1 MKSKKILL
9 AILVFLGMILL
20 GTSKSSAM
28 SADEAIDWVKGQ
40 CGQTIYGGECVGLIQ
55 AYYDHLG
62 LNRDGVYGNA
72 CDYATNKVPDGCTRL
87 QGVQPQ
93 KGDILVY
100 TGGTYGHVAIYESD
114 YVTYHQNY
122 SGRYVRQISNYY
134 QNMYV
139 YWNSQ
144 TDYLKLNYW
153 GVIRPS
159 WGDSEKPVLSN
170 IHVHA
175 PSIGKDKINVRVHAS
190 DNVGVTAVKF
200 SAWQSGNSDTSGT
213 TKWASYNTTDGCW
226 ETTFTKAEAKIVGD
240 NIGCVQ
246 AWAYDAAGNE
256 SNYDGV
262 YDFVFGQRADL
273 ESSFV
278 ARIVSKVDSNY
289 CIGISGTNNGDDLKL
304 KAKNQSDDSQLW
316 AFTKNSD
323 GTYRI
328 INLKANKSFDTDG
341 GVDAKGDGTVMQIWD
356 YANKSAQMQYVIQ
369 SYNGGYRFVPTN
381 QDRVRGVDLKDGKVQ
396 DNQPII
402 VYQVGSK
409 DNKAQTW
416 TFEKVA
422 TSISMNVSSAVV
434 RKGETKQLSVKLNPT
449 DVANKSV
456 KWTTSNSQIAT
467 VSSTGVVKGIKEG
480 KVTITATT
488 TDGSNKKA
496 TCNVTITLPFKDLS
510 PSDWEYS
517 AVEYMYNRK
526 YISGTS
532 ATTFSPNMKLTR
544 GMLVTILHNM
554 EGKPYVAGKCKFPDV
569 QNTQEYYYN
578 AIKWAS
584 SNKIV
589 SGYNNGKFGP
599 NDNITREQLAVILWK
614 YSKYKGT
621 YKTVKADYSKFTDS
635 KNISSFAKEGM
646 NWAVGAGVITGSNK
660 KLNPQGY
667 ATRSEA
673 VSMIYKYCTKVKK

>member
-134 QNMYV
+134 QDMYV

-153 GVIRPS
+153 GVIRPNFEAA
-159 WGDSEKPVLSN
+159 DTEAPV
-170 IHVHA
+170 IHEAYVDPTSMDGNKYTVYA
-175 PSIGKDKINVRVHAS
+175 KVTDNKGINKIPVMSAALAS
-190 DNVGVTAVKF
+190 DSAYGEIRASRTSVDYYSAIIKASDHNNDKGIYNSHVYAYDDAGNGVLKALD
-200 SAWQSGNSDTSGT
+200 SIPM
-213 TKWASYNTTDGCW
+213 ASKIVTNLGD
-226 ETTFTKAEAKIVGD
+226 FTAKIVLKD
-240 NIGCVQ
+240 NK
-246 AWAYDAAGNE
+246 
-256 SNYDGV
+256 NY
-262 YDFVFGQRADL
+262 A
-273 ESSFV
+273 
-278 ARIVSKVDSNY
+278 
-289 CIGISGTNNGDDLKL
+289 ISAEGTNANANVSLAQKSS
-304 KAKNQSDDSQLW
+304 NDSGQIW
-316 AFTKNSD
+316 QFRKKSD
-323 GTYRI
+323 GKSYEI
-328 INLKANKSFDTDG
+328 INVASGKLLDVFNAKDENKANVEIYPQNG
-341 GVDAKGDGTVMQIWD
+341 NI
-356 YANKSAQMQYVIQ
+356 AQTFYIME
-369 SYNGGYRFVPTN
+369 YNGGYRIVAKCSAN
-381 QDRVRGVDLKDGKVQ
+381 LKAIDLTGGTAKAGQ
-396 DNQPII
+396 NIEL
-402 VYQVGSK
+402 YNACSME
-409 DNKAQTW
+409 NSAQTW

-532 ATTFSPNMKLTR
+532 TTTFSPNMKLTR